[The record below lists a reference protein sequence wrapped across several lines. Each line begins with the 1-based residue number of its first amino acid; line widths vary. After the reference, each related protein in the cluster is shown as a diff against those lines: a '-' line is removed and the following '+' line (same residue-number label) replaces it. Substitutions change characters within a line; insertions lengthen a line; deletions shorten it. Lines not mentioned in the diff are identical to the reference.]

1 MSIEINQTQ
10 TNVGPFDLPLEVGVY
25 MGDSERPTAIHRV
38 QVTSGFHRFV
48 IPVDG
53 EPEDVRLDPDTWAL
67 FKGEL
72 EHR

>member
-1 MSIEINQTQ
+1 
-10 TNVGPFDLPLEVGVY
+10 

-38 QVTSGFHRFV
+38 QVTRGFHRFV

-67 FKGEL
+67 FRGEL